1 MLNIEKHKSEIVGE
15 LKDASKRY
23 SDIDMQLGT
32 ALRYVYDWQSD
43 DNICDYESEDI
54 INWFLS
60 EYKEPI
66 LTDEEREWLSNVIK
80 PFRKTVV
87 CIERRHTY
95 YMGVEKQYI
104 RIHFVQAN
112 DEKTDWYI
120 DLPWFEPNTMY
131 TGMKLE
137 YPYNLEE
144 LGL

>member
-1 MLNIEKHKSEIVGE
+1 MLNIEKYKEEILERVYDDLFE
-15 LKDASKRY
+15 ILA
-23 SDIDMQLGT
+23 DIYEAHSGKK
-32 ALRYVYDWQSD
+32 YKNPEIVYDWFMKKSQ
-43 DNICDYESEDI
+43 
-54 INWFLS
+54 
-60 EYKEPI
+60 EPV
-66 LTDEEREWLSNVIK
+66 LTDEEKEYLTNVIK

-104 RIHFVQAN
+104 RVHFVQAY